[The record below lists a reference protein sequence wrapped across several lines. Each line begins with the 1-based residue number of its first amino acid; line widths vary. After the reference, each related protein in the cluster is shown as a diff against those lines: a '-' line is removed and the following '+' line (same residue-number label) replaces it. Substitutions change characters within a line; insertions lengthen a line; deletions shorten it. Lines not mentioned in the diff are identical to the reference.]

1 MNSMELDIVKVH
13 NIASN
18 DAKTLTMQSI
28 MKLDGDNLFLKMNN
42 ILKF

>member
-13 NIASN
+13 DIASN

-28 MKLDGDNLFLKMNN
+28 MK
-42 ILKF
+42 